1 MKHFYHLLELLFML
15 LEPAFAEAAARP
27 DQFPYT
33 VAFSEADPG
42 HGGKNRTPA
51 SNVPPAS
58 GAKSGPVVGGAS
70 AKPAFGDVKTIPAS
84 GVGSAKPAS
93 GEAKTASIARAAA
106 RSAAAKRRELV
117 DMRSVSAS
125 PVLRIFEDDDF
136 FNIRGKGTD
145 EGYTNGSR
153 LDYFYVKHHGDRQA
167 DRWLMPDAGKGAV
180 NTYGWGL
187 MEIMY
192 TPTNLKA
199 SAYLPGNYPYSG
211 AMYLAHTKYSYN
223 PLRRFAFQTELVGG
237 LMGPAAAA
245 GPIQYWFHGA
255 IDYQRP
261 EGWKNQF
268 PNDILLNEN
277 LSVEKEILHVGRGLE
292 WMAGATGNI
301 GTMLDGGTVYS
312 TVRLG
317 WMNPYF
323 DGWNAQYQGKGR
335 RRFQL
340 YVFGTPKAEWV
351 AFNSMLEGGLIS
363 RNLDTWDQGKFE
375 NFAPRVKRGV
385 DEIDY
390 GLVVVIGGFS
400 AAYTQKTA
408 SATLRGMGMHEVGNL
423 SFFIT
428 LH

>member
-1 MKHFYHLLELLFML
+1 ML
-15 LEPAFAEAAARP
+15 LEPAFVEAGARP
-27 DQFPYT
+27 DQFPQA

-42 HGGKNRTPA
+42 H
-51 SNVPPAS
+51 
-58 GAKSGPVVGGAS
+58 VGGRDRTRNTAPVDRRDSARAASSKTAPVDRRDSARTAS
-70 AKPAFGDVKTIPAS
+70 ATKTVLAGTGISARTTSTARGASVKAAKAS
-84 GVGSAKPAS
+84 
-93 GEAKTASIARAAA
+93 RAAA
-106 RSAAAKRRELV
+106 RRREIV
-117 DMRSVSAS
+117 DLRSQSAS

-153 LDYFYVKHHGDRQA
+153 LDYFYVKHHPDRQA

-180 NTYGWGL
+180 NTYGWGV
-187 MEIMY
+187 MEVMF
-192 TPTNLKA
+192 TPTNLRA

-211 AMYLAHTKYSYN
+211 AMYLAHTKLSYN
-223 PLRRFAFQTELVGG
+223 PRRRFSFQTELVGG
-237 LMGPAAAA
+237 VMGPAAEA

-277 LSVEKEILHVGRGLE
+277 LSAEKEILHVGTGLE
-292 WMAGATGNI
+292 WFAGATGNL
-301 GTMLDGGTVYS
+301 GTMLDGGTAYS
-312 TVRLG
+312 TVRVG

-323 DGWNAQYQGKGR
+323 DGWNAQYQNKKPHQ
-335 RRFQL
+335 FQL

-363 RNLDTWDQGKFE
+363 RELDTWDRGKFE

-385 DEIDY
+385 AEIDY
-390 GLVVVIGGFS
+390 GLVFVYGGFS

-408 SATLRGMGMHEVGNL
+408 SATLRGMGMHEVGNI

-428 LH
+428 LR